1 MTKQRQKNNHG
12 EQHLQ
17 YSNQQYTNTDEEPTW
32 KRHRCKERV
41 HHQLVGSRKEQG
53 DQYHTNTDDE
63 SLFYDL
69 DEYLEGKD
77 MFMDH
82 IEEENINTNNN
93 NHNNNHDYNTASLT
107 IVYMYLLYAK
117 SITVLAVTKLPH
129 LSQ

>member
-77 MFMDH
+77 MFM
-82 IEEENINTNNN
+82 II
-93 NHNNNHDYNTASLT
+93 SKRKLLILT
-107 IVYMYLLYAK
+107 ITTT
-117 SITVLAVTKLPH
+117 ITITTIIQH
-129 LSQ
+129 H